1 MERFR
6 SLLTKIDKVTTR
18 SPLGTLVLVL
28 FLLLLGTWT
37 SVRFT
42 TDHLLYRH
50 ATTEAR
56 DWARYLANNVA
67 DLEQIAAGE
76 QPSAAS
82 MAFFESARR
91 AYQVF
96 SYKIFNPAGY
106 SQFVSEQG
114 RIALVDLSE
123 YSGQAA
129 QSAKTGLAVVD
140 FKQGT
145 TPDLPKFFSL
155 AFVPVM
161 VEGRAIAVVA
171 AYVDQTGERAAYYY
185 TFLIATLTLCVVTG
199 IAFILPALA
208 WHRRTREKQQAD
220 HHISFLARHDSL
232 TGLANRAQLK
242 EKLDGALAALSAPA
256 DGLAVHFIDC
266 DRFKEV
272 NDALGHDGV
281 APSSR
286 QLPSACAALRA
297 PAMPWRAWAATN
309 SLSCRPE

>member
-1 MERFR
+1 
-6 SLLTKIDKVTTR
+6 
-18 SPLGTLVLVL
+18 
-28 FLLLLGTWT
+28 
-37 SVRFT
+37 
-42 TDHLLYRH
+42 
-50 ATTEAR
+50 
-56 DWARYLANNVA
+56 
-67 DLEQIAAGE
+67 
-76 QPSAAS
+76 AS

-140 FKQGT
+140 FKQDT

-220 HHISFLARHDSL
+220 HHISFLARH
-232 TGLANRAQLK
+232 
-242 EKLDGALAALSAPA
+242 
-256 DGLAVHFIDC
+256 
-266 DRFKEV
+266 
-272 NDALGHDGV
+272 
-281 APSSR
+281 
-286 QLPSACAALRA
+286 
-297 PAMPWRAWAATN
+297 
-309 SLSCRPE
+309 